1 MMRWFLAGLCAVGVT
16 ACSATSSPE
25 RAQLIDQARNAP
37 DRADSLPPQN
47 LPDGQCGIFLFG
59 MGDRHPF
66 VVFENDR
73 AGRALI
79 LHQGVIHELGVT
91 PQPGAFVQG
100 ERFRRVYLD
109 QASNLVFTLTGE
121 VGEETGS
128 GPRLENVLLR
138 TRAIDGSETVRPLGG
153 VYSCRDGSNRTAQ
166 GRL

>member
-1 MMRWFLAGLCAVGVT
+1 MRWILAGLCALGVS
-16 ACSATSSPE
+16 ACGATTSSPE
-25 RAQLIDQARNAP
+25 RAQLIEQARHTP
-37 DRADSLPPQN
+37 ERADTLPPQN

-66 VVFENDR
+66 VLFENDR

-100 ERFRRVYLD
+100 ESFRRVYLD
-109 QASNLVFTLTGE
+109 QPSNLVFTLTGE

-138 TRAIDGSETVRPLGG
+138 ARAINGSETVRPLGG
-153 VYSCRDGSNRTAQ
+153 VYSCRNSPDRAAP
-166 GRL
+166 GRY